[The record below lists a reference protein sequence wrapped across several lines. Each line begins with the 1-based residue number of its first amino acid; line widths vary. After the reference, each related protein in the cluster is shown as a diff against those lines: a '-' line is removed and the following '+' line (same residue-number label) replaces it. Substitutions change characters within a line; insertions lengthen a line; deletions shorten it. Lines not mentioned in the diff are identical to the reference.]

1 MPHDIPSRHGAEE
14 LIDLNDLRIFAY
26 VASLA
31 SFSLAA
37 QALDIHKSSA
47 SRGIARL
54 EALLGAP
61 LIERTTRKVTL
72 TPRGIQLRDRC
83 VEILSRINETVES
96 LTSLGAPAASRVRT
110 GTGRP
115 SPAQELGRHGFLH
128 AVALR

>member
-1 MPHDIPSRHGAEE
+1 MPRDFSSRHGAEE

-37 QALDIHKSSA
+37 EALNIHKSSA

-61 LIERTTRKVTL
+61 LIERTTRKVAL
-72 TPRGIQLRDRC
+72 TQRGIELRDRC
-83 VEILSRINETVES
+83 VEILSRINETVAS
-96 LTSLGAPAASRVRT
+96 LTSLGAPAASRART
-110 GTGRP
+110 GAARP
-115 SPAQELGRHGFLH
+115 SPARLTGRHGFLG
-128 AVALR
+128 AAELR